1 MYIDRMHFETFD
13 EIAPVACMMSSA
25 TKKHKYL
32 ALCKVGDICTPS
44 LNIETEHGYK
54 NSG

>member
-13 EIAPVACMMSSA
+13 EIAPVS
-25 TKKHKYL
+25 YL